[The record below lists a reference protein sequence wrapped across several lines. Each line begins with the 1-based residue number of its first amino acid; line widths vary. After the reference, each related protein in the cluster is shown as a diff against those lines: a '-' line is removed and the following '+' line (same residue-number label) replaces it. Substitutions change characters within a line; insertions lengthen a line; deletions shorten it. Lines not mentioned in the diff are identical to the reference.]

1 MKNVNRLDD
10 SYNCYKMSKQ
20 QISTWQD
27 IIPRD
32 LITQLGKMIDSEE
45 NVKLLSGKVP
55 KMQFTTGC
63 TKKKRFFLKFAQSLS
78 PIS

>member
-10 SYNCYKMSKQ
+10 SYNCYKMNKQ
-20 QISTWQD
+20 QISTGQD

-32 LITQLGKMIDSEE
+32 LITQLGKRIDFEE

-55 KMQFTTGC
+55 KNAIYDGVH
-63 TKKKRFFLKFAQSLS
+63 
-78 PIS
+78 